1 MARTL
6 ELLKETAEAYDMPLD
21 FIEKVNEEHEDE
33 EFYNA
38 LDQELI
44 NRRTRNSK

>member
-1 MARTL
+1 MYRSL
-6 ELLKETAEAYDMPLD
+6 ELLKETAEAYDIPLD
-21 FIEKVNEEHEDE
+21 FVKRMNEKYIDE

-44 NRRTRNSK
+44 NRRSRNE

>member
-1 MARTL
+1 MIRSL
-6 ELLKETAEAYDMPLD
+6 KVLKETAEAYDIPLNCVKR
-21 FIEKVNEEHEDE
+21 INKKYLDE

-44 NRRTRNSK
+44 NRRTRNE